1 MYSSTSTSTLTV
13 EPQRYFVALYGA
25 ACITVVLTLLSAN
38 VAIGLTM
45 LVGAVLGL
53 CTWRAA
59 MDPGGAATIRIVY
72 HQNEPHVNAWVAGR
86 WYRHVLARVDA
97 SSRWFVRLSLALPE
111 RPRAVPVLVFWPA
124 TSLATLRELR
134 LWILSIP
141 RHA

>member
-45 LVGAVLGL
+45 LVGAVLAL

-72 HQNEPHVNAWVAGR
+72 QHNEPNVRAWVGGR
-86 WYRHVLARVDA
+86 WYRDVLARVDA
-97 SSRWFVRLSLALPE
+97 SSRWFVRLTLLVPE
-111 RPRAVPVLVFWPA
+111 RRRSVPVFVFWPV
-124 TSLATLRELR
+124 TSMATLRKLR
-134 LWILSIP
+134 LWILSVP
-141 RHA
+141 RPA